1 MTRPEPAPRSDVPVR
16 AEPSPLTPV
25 EPRQFRLALAAPPL
39 GNLANVPVSS
49 HDAAGRGDAWLLVFA
64 VLLAGAAAFG
74 LSAAGS
80 LRVWLPA
87 VALELSARLRSKG
100 FSRAAGLRA
109 ASKDESSESIRYR
122 D

>member
-1 MTRPEPAPRSDVPVR
+1 
-16 AEPSPLTPV
+16 V

-39 GNLANVPVSS
+39 GNLANLPVSS
-49 HDAAGRGDAWLLVFA
+49 RGAADRGDAWLLVFA
-64 VLLAGAAAFG
+64 VLLAGAAALG

-80 LRVWLPA
+80 LALWVPA

-100 FSRAAGLRA
+100 FSRAAGGIRA

>member
-1 MTRPEPAPRSDVPVR
+1 VTRPEPTPRSDVPVR
-16 AEPSPLTPV
+16 TDPSPASPG
-25 EPRQFRLALAAPPL
+25 EPRQFRLALAPPL

-49 HDAAGRGDAWLLVFA
+49 RGAAGRGDAWLLVFA
-64 VLLAGAAAFG
+64 VLLAGAAALG

-80 LRVWLPA
+80 LAVWMPA

-100 FSRAAGLRA
+100 FSRAAGIRA
-109 ASKDESSESIRYR
+109 AAKDESPDAIRYR